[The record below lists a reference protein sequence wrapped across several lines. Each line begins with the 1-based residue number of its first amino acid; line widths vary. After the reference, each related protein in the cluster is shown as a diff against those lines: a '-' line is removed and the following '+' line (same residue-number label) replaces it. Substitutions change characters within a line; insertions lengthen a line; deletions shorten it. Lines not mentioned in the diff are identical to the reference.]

1 MRAFAFDQF
10 DTPGSVQELPQPEP
24 EAGQVRVRVAAGG
37 INPADLGIIK
47 GFYKD
52 MMEHHFPLIPG
63 LDFAGTVD
71 AVGEGANGWK
81 VGDEVFGGLG
91 KMAWGEGTLAEYATA
106 SASTIAHRPD
116 SVDLEFAAALPLAG
130 LSALQSVEPMALKQ
144 GDVIVVLGAAGG
156 IGGFTVQ
163 LAKGAGARVIAV
175 TRAANHEYVKGFGAD
190 EAIDYT
196 TQNVHDTVSAAHP
209 KGIAA
214 IVHTAGDKDYLAHLS
229 ELVREGGH
237 VASMVGGADVEA
249 LANHGVTGLNVMT
262 QTTGT
267 ALEQLTDL
275 VAAGTLKRPQIKA
288 FSLDE
293 AAKAYEEIGS
303 GHVRGKLVVTP

>member
-37 INPADLGIIK
+37 INPADLGVIK

-52 MMEHHFPLIPG
+52 MMEHHFPLVPG

-81 VGDEVFGGLG
+81 VGDEVFGGVG
-91 KMAWGEGTLAEYATA
+91 KMAWGEGTLAEYTTA
-106 SASTIAHRPD
+106 STSTIAHRPD
-116 SVDLEFAAALPLAG
+116 SVDVAFGAALPLAG
-130 LSALQSVEPMALKQ
+130 VSALQSVEPMALKR
-144 GDVIVVLGAAGG
+144 GDVVIVLGGAGG
-156 IGGFTVQ
+156 IGGFAVQ
-163 LAKGAGARVIAV
+163 LAKGAGAHVIAV
-175 TRAANHEYVKGFGAD
+175 TRAANHEYAKAFGAD
-190 EAIDYT
+190 EAVDYT
-196 TQNVHDTVSAAHP
+196 TQDVYDAVSAAHP
-209 KGIAA
+209 EGIAA

-237 VASMVGGADVEA
+237 IASMVGGAEIEG
-249 LANHGVTGLNVMT
+249 LATRGVTGINVMT

-267 ALEQLTDL
+267 TLEQLIDL

-288 FSLDE
+288 FSLDKAAE
-293 AAKAYEEIGS
+293 AYNEIGS

>member
-1 MRAFAFDQF
+1 MRAFAFDHF
-10 DTPGSVQELPQPEP
+10 DTPGSVQELPEPEP
-24 EAGQVRVRVAAGG
+24 GAGQVRVRVVAGG
-37 INPADLGIIK
+37 INPADLGVIK
-47 GFYKD
+47 GFYKE
-52 MMEHHFPLIPG
+52 MMEHHFPLVPG

-71 AVGEGANGWK
+71 AVGKGADRWK

-106 SASTIAHRPD
+106 SASAIAQRPD
-116 SVDLEFAAALPLAG
+116 RIDFEFAAALPLAA

-144 GDVIVVLGAAGG
+144 AEVVVVLGAAGG
-156 IGGFTVQ
+156 IGGFTLQ
-163 LAKGAGARVIAV
+163 LAKSAGAHVIAV
-175 TRAANHEYVKGFGAD
+175 TRAVNHEYVKGFGAD

-196 TQNVHDTVSAAHP
+196 TQNVHDTVRAAHP
-209 KGIAA
+209 RGIAA
-214 IVHTAGDKDYLAHLS
+214 IVHTAGDKEYLAHLS

-237 VASMVGGADVEA
+237 LASMVGAADVEG
-249 LANHGVTGLNVMT
+249 LAKRGVTGVNVVT

-267 ALEQLTDL
+267 ALGQLTDL
-275 VAAGTLKRPQIKA
+275 VAAGALKQPQIKA

-293 AAKAYEEIGS
+293 AGKAYEEIGS

>member
-24 EAGQVRVRVAAGG
+24 EAGQVRVRVATAG
-37 INPADLGIIK
+37 INPADVGVIK

-52 MMEHHFPLIPG
+52 MMEHHFPLVPG

-71 AVGEGANGWK
+71 AVGESANGWT
-81 VGDEVFGGLG
+81 VGDEVFGGVG
-91 KMAWGEGTLAEYATA
+91 KMVWGEGTLAEYATA
-106 SASTIAHRPD
+106 SASTIAHRPNNI
-116 SVDLEFAAALPLAG
+116 DLEFAAALPLAG

-144 GDVIVVLGAAGG
+144 GDVVVVLGAAGG

-163 LAKGAGARVIAV
+163 LAKGLGAHVIAV
-175 TRAANHEYVKGFGAD
+175 TRAVNHEYVKGLGAD
-190 EAIDYT
+190 EAVDYT
-196 TQNVHDTVSAAHP
+196 TQDVHDTISAPHP
-209 KGIAA
+209 EGVAA

-237 VASMVGGADVEA
+237 VASMVGGADIEG
-249 LANHGVTGLNVMT
+249 LAKRGVTGLNVVT
-262 QTTGT
+262 QTTGK
-267 ALEQLTDL
+267 ALGQLTGL

-288 FSLDE
+288 FALE
-293 AAKAYEEIGS
+293 QAAAAYEEIGS